1 MVDFLLFALA
11 TIGLTHIIA
20 DPASIA
26 IPLRNF
32 VKKWFPSTV
41 DEMLGCYQCCG
52 FWVGVFCGLWFLGVC
67 EPEFTTRLG
76 LIGYLAMTFVDL
88 AMYGFA
94 GSFLANWGAFYLNN
108 LEATALVSSNE

>member
-26 IPLRNF
+26 VPFRNF
-32 VKKWFPSTV
+32 TAKWLPTLDSL
-41 DEMLGCYQCCG
+41 LGCYQCCG
-52 FWVGVFCGLWFLGVC
+52 FWVGMFCGFWFLGLY
-67 EPEFTTRLG
+67 EPEFTTQLG
-76 LIGYLAMTFVDL
+76 LVGYIAMTFVDL

-94 GSFLANWGAFYLNN
+94 GSFLANWAAFYLNN
-108 LEATALVSSNE
+108 LEATALVSSDE